1 MMRIRTASTTKYERV
16 SEHATP
22 PSDWDDYFGP
32 HSSSASVPYSYLRRR
47 RPLLRVFAPLAST
60 ALALAL
66 CGLIWWLNS
75 SLRSDL
81 IAVQYTVCASPP
93 WYLYTS
99 RPADVEL
106 YTPAELVHPGRRSE
120 TPDGAASRVGML
132 QVCNVPVKRWSL
144 DILLRN
150 HRQYAEKWDL
160 PWRVE
165 SGIRRGTWSKIVAL
179 RAWMSRELEIDGAGR
194 LQWLL

>member
-1 MMRIRTASTTKYERV
+1 
-16 SEHATP
+16 
-22 PSDWDDYFGP
+22 
-32 HSSSASVPYSYLRRR
+32 
-47 RPLLRVFAPLAST
+47 
-60 ALALAL
+60 
-66 CGLIWWLNS
+66 
-75 SLRSDL
+75 
-81 IAVQYTVCASPP
+81 
-93 WYLYTS
+93 
-99 RPADVEL
+99 
-106 YTPAELVHPGRRSE
+106 
-120 TPDGAASRVGML
+120 ML